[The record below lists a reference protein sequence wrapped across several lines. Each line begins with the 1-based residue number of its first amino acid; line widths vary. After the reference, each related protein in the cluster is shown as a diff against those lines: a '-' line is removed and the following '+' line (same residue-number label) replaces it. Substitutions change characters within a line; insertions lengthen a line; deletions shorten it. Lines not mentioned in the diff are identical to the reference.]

1 MKIYVGNTGKLT
13 QLQELKKNKWGNLTS
28 PLEFRYPK
36 PNISWILDNGAYSC
50 WVNNK
55 PFNDIAFREVLIKIE
70 KCMTYPDFIIC
81 PDIVAGGYNSLKF
94 SLKWLHEIPA
104 GYPIYLAVQDG
115 METNVISDYLDLFDG
130 LFVGGTLKWKLKTS
144 EEWVKLAHSVNKKC
158 HIGKVGT
165 FRRLVWAKNIGA
177 DSIDSSTFVQAKK
190 GKEFGR
196 IYAALSQTA
205 LH

>member
-1 MKIYVGNTGKLT
+1 MKKEG
-13 QLQELKKNKWGNLTS
+13 WGNLLLANS
-28 PLEFRYPK
+28 FMYPK
-36 PNISWILDNGAYSC
+36 PNISWCLDNGAYSC
-50 WVNNK
+50 WINK
-55 PFNDIAFREVLIKIE
+55 TLFNERLFRKSLIKIE
-70 KCMTYPDFIIC
+70 KCVSYPDFIIC
-81 PDIVAGGYNSLKF
+81 PDIVAGGYDSLKF

-115 METNVISDYLDLFDG
+115 METNVISNYLDLFDG
-130 LFVGGTLKWKLKTS
+130 LFVGGTLQWKLKTS
-144 EEWVKLAHSVNKKC
+144 EEWIKLAHSVNIKC